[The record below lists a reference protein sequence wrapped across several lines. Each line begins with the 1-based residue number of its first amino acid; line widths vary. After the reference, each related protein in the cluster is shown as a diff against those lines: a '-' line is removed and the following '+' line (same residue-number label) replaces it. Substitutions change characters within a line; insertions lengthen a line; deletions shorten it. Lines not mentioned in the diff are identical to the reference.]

1 MSIVCGDKIFPKEN
15 AARKLFLAFSI
26 HFYYIDFKISSSK
39 IWHCFIYIL
48 SSICSKLCEELCC
61 TRLGY
66 AQIQMMFLDIQPK
79 KKNNSDYKYVLE
91 MPTHCLLL

>member
-1 MSIVCGDKIFPKEN
+1 M
-15 AARKLFLAFSI
+15 
-26 HFYYIDFKISSSK
+26 
-39 IWHCFIYIL
+39 YIL

-79 KKNNSDYKYVLE
+79 KKKQQWLQVCVGNAHSLSSVVIL
-91 MPTHCLLL
+91 